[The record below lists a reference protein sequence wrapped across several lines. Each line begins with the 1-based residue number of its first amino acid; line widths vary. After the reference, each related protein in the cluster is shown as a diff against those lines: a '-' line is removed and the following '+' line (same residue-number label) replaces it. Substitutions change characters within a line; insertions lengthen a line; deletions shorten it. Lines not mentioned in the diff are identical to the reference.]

1 MELEFKIQSIPNNIN
16 KVEEICAKVCKEANF
31 DEDASDDFAI
41 AATEAANN
49 AIIHG
54 NKSNPAKNITLSFKI
69 SSKEVTLKISDEGEG
84 FEIKKLRDP
93 LAPENVFAENG
104 RGILIIKALVDKVF
118 YEFDKN
124 CTSIVLYKK
133 V

>member
-1 MELEFKIQSIPNNIN
+1 MEFEYKIQSIPNNIT
-16 KVEEICAKVCKEANF
+16 KVEEICTEVCKKANF
-31 DEDASDDFAI
+31 DEDSSDDFAI

-49 AIIHG
+49 AIVHG
-54 NKSNPAKNITLSFKI
+54 NKSNPNKNITLFFTVSK
-69 SSKEVTLKISDEGEG
+69 KEVTLKISDEGEG
-84 FEIKKLRDP
+84 FEINKLRDP

>member
-1 MELEFKIQSIPNNIN
+1 MEFEYKIQSIPNNIT
-16 KVEEICAKVCKEANF
+16 KVEKICAEVCKKANF
-31 DEDASDDFAI
+31 DEDSCDDFAI

-54 NKSNPAKNITLSFKI
+54 NKSNPAKNITLTFKVYEN
-69 SSKEVTLKISDEGEG
+69 EVTLKISDEGEG
-84 FEIKKLRDP
+84 FEIKELRDP

-124 CTSIVLYKK
+124 CTSIVLFKK
-133 V
+133 A

>member
-1 MELEFKIQSIPNNIN
+1 MDLDFKIQSIPNNIRQ
-16 KVEEICAKVCKEANF
+16 VERICAKVCKIANF
-31 DEDASDDFAI
+31 DEDATDDFAI

-54 NKSNPAKNITLSFKI
+54 NKCNPSKNITLSFKI
-69 SSKEVTLKISDEGEG
+69 FPKEITLKISDEGEG
-84 FEIKKLRDP
+84 FEIQKLRNP

-118 YEFDKN
+118 YEFDRN

-133 V
+133 A